1 MFRNEAQLL
10 RVTVM
15 FYPEHSLPDVT
26 WDLWRGFSDHGS
38 HPAAAPWTGYS
49 FFVPYAHAI
58 DSAQGIA
65 EKKWWLEHFAGSVWD
80 EHVTTP
86 AADAVCCDDSDKEVE
101 IGQRSLLGK
110 SKYPTSLRPRDAAK
124 EVGQWYSLV

>member
-1 MFRNEAQLL
+1 MFRNDQQLL
-10 RVTVM
+10 RVTVK
-15 FYPEHSLPDVT
+15 FYPEHSLPDVS

-49 FFVPYAHAI
+49 FFVLYAHSI
-58 DSAQGIA
+58 DAAQGIA

-101 IGQRSLLGK
+101 IGQRSLQGK

-124 EVGQWYSLV
+124 EVGQWYSLA